1 LPVIESVRSVRL
13 GYIAA
18 REVPALPDQPTVTT
32 MNQIRRA
39 LFSSI
44 CLLAASATPGLAQKT
59 YAIGFG
65 GGASIPVGKLSDTQS
80 TGYNALATLAI
91 GVADLPLGVRF
102 DVIFNNIPQ
111 NNLSTPSGGSTA
123 APKSDLRVTGG
134 LANLVFAFPGTSSK
148 AYILAGAGYY
158 NSKPDISG
166 AKAQNNFGFNGGL
179 GATFGSGPFAIFV
192 EGRYH
197 SVSRSASKGGVYQFV
212 PITVGLLF

>member
-1 LPVIESVRSVRL
+1 MNNLTP
-13 GYIAA
+13 
-18 REVPALPDQPTVTT
+18 PA

-39 LFSSI
+39 ILTSI
-44 CLLAASATPGLAQKT
+44 CLLATVASTGVAQKT

-65 GGASIPVGKLSDTQS
+65 GGVSIPVGKLGDTQS

-102 DVIFNNIPQ
+102 DIIFNNIPA
-111 NNLSTPSGGSTA
+111 NNLVTPSGGSTS
-123 APKSDLRVTGG
+123 APKSDLRVAGG

-158 NSKPDISG
+158 KSKPDISG
-166 AKAQNNFGFNGGL
+166 AKTQNNFGFNGGM

-192 EGRYH
+192 EARYH

-212 PITVGLLF
+212 PVTLGLLF